1 MSTAAP
7 IERSGYLSAL
17 QDTGTFPSLAPGV
30 APAQRGLQFD
40 AAVRLMQSRR
50 NVSPR
55 RLVEPGPTQQQL
67 SAILSAA
74 AAAPDHGL
82 LMPWRFVVV
91 PIAKRHLLAE
101 AFALALVDRDP
112 GATLEQIEA
121 ARDKAYRAP
130 YLMLAIVRL
139 GAADQTIPDA
149 ERLVSLGC
157 AIQNVLLAATAAG
170 FGSGLTS
177 GQSMASPRLSA
188 VCGVGDNEQLVCC
201 VNVGTV
207 ATPKKSRIR
216 SEAGAFVT
224 ELTE

>member
-7 IERSGYLSAL
+7 IDRHGYLSGL
-17 QDTGTFPSLAPGV
+17 QEAGIFPLLAPAV
-30 APAQRGLQFD
+30 APAQRGPLLD
-40 AAVRLMQSRR
+40 AALQLIHARR

-91 PIAKRHLLAE
+91 PVAKRHLLAE

-130 YLMLAIVRL
+130 CLILAIVRL

-188 VCGVGDNEQLVCC
+188 VCGVVDNEQLVCC
-201 VNVGTV
+201 VNIGTV
-207 ATPKKSRIR
+207 SKTKTSSTRPELS
-216 SEAGAFVT
+216 AFVS
-224 ELTE
+224 ELP

>member
-7 IERSGYLSAL
+7 IERHGYLSGL
-17 QDTGTFPSLAPGV
+17 QDAGIFPSLAPAV
-30 APAQRGLQFD
+30 APAQGGLQFD
-40 AAVRLMQSRR
+40 GALRLIQSRR

-67 SAILSAA
+67 NAILSAA

-82 LMPWRFVVV
+82 LMPWRFVVA
-91 PIAKRHLLAE
+91 PLDKRHLLAE

-130 YLMLAIVRL
+130 YLLLAIVRL

-188 VCGVGDNEQLVCC
+188 VCGVVDNEQLVCC

-207 ATPKKSRIR
+207 VNPKTPRIQPEVFTFV
-216 SEAGAFVT
+216 SE
-224 ELTE
+224 LL